1 MRSAMKAHR
10 VGERRAAR
18 NRPVRTA
25 LRTFVKKA
33 RQGIVGIGADGA
45 DAATALV
52 AAAAK
57 ELDQAASKG
66 IIHKN
71 QAARRKS
78 RLMHQMAVAAKAAV
92 VAAET
97 GAEPAARPT
106 RRRTAAATAT
116 AAKPP
121 AAPRPGPITRAPP
134 QSADAGGHPRGA
146 WPVAVAG
153 ESGRTGPAHRGRW
166 RSSRGY
172 RPGQAQPRRTF
183 SASGLPP
190 TPPRRLYNLSLLG

>member
-1 MRSAMKAHR
+1 VANKRSAMKAHR

-106 RRRTAAATAT
+106 RRRTAPATAT

-121 AAPRPGPITRAPP
+121 AAPRTTRSRTTKAKAEEPAEKPAPR
-134 QSADAGGHPRGA
+134 A
-146 WPVAVAG
+146 
-153 ESGRTGPAHRGRW
+153 RT
-166 RSSRGY
+166 
-172 RPGQAQPRRTF
+172 RRTE
-183 SASGLPP
+183 PKP
-190 TPPRRLYNLSLLG
+190 